1 MVQKVFSSL
10 FILLVTALFFRECKP
25 ASSSDNSGIQSEQS
39 ENLENY
45 IEEKEPEE
53 LLKIREFMTY
63 YPDLEYKAEF
73 EERKKIIDFATRKLI
88 YK

>member
-45 IEEKEPEE
+45 IEEKEILDIKKELGSISEEDYE
-53 LLKIREFMTY
+53 LLSM
-63 YPDLEYKAEF
+63 
-73 EERKKIIDFATRKLI
+73 
-88 YK
+88 